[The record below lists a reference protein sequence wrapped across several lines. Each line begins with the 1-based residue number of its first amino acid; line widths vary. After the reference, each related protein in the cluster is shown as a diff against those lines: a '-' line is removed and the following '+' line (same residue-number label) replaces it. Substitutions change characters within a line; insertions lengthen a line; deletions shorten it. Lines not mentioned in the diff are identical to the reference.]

1 MRPSTQAIPR
11 APRAGTSQSST
22 TVSKGPAANARSS
35 TPSTWARSSDCAG
48 ATSASTAGSPGS
60 AGGRSCVGHA
70 AGWSEILARGLIVW
84 STLLVAAAGFRLG
97 AMIPID
103 FLRGLLPGPAQI
115 WVIRLVTLLTLAFLA
130 VLVWQGWSMTL
141 RVQAQRVAMLGTS
154 MSWFYAAI
162 PLGALMA
169 IPGVLL
175 RHVEQERERP

>member
-1 MRPSTQAIPR
+1 MRHVEAWAEGVVR
-11 APRAGTSQSST
+11 LAHNL
-22 TVSKGPAANARSS
+22 AALLLAV
-35 TPSTWARSSDCAG
+35 
-48 ATSASTAGSPGS
+48 ATGLVFFQVVTRFGL
-60 AGGRSCVGHA
+60 GHA
-70 AGWSEILARGLIVW
+70 AGWSEILARGLIIW

-103 FLRGLLPGPAQI
+103 FIRGLLPGPAQI
-115 WVIRLVTLLTLAFLA
+115 WVIRLVTLLTLTLLA

-175 RHVEQERERP
+175 RHVDQERERP